1 MSVASD
7 IHLLQAAIDHLRSAK
22 RLISMTQVDH
32 WELEDSITD
41 VIEALEHE
49 EGEEL

>member
-7 IHLLQAAIDHLRSAK
+7 IHLLQATLDHLRSAK
-22 RLISMTQVDH
+22 RLISMMQGDH
-32 WELEDSITD
+32 WELEDSVTEL
-41 VIEALEHE
+41 IEALEHE